1 MIRGQRAGFAA
12 AFAVPEF
19 RALWAAEAQSVV
31 GDQLAR
37 VALSVVVY
45 TRTGSVGLTA
55 LSYAAM
61 LLPALVSG
69 PLLSGVADAYP
80 RRAVMVVCALGQAA
94 LVALMA
100 IPSTPM
106 LALFALIVVAQLVQ
120 APYLAAQAA
129 TLPVAL
135 SGDAYQAAQALRQM
149 TRQVGTLVGLA
160 LGGMVITAVGVSG
173 ALVIDAVTF
182 LLAAAVIRFG
192 VVDRPAAAGTTTATP
207 GAGMWGGMALI
218 WRDPWLRSL
227 TALAWL
233 AGFAIVPEAL
243 IVPFADSVG
252 AGPTAVGWLLAIEAA
267 AMVAGAFLLVRFV
280 PIDTRLRLLGP
291 LAVLTIVPL
300 IGYAV
305 HPGLAAA
312 LVLLALSGMF
322 AAYQVTV
329 GATFMERVPDEQRG
343 QAYGIARS
351 ALIAV
356 QGLGVVA
363 GGLVAELTG
372 SVSGTIA
379 IAGVVGTLVA
389 VPVAIS
395 WHRVYAHDRALAAAA
410 AAAGPAVPR
419 AISDSA
425 AVGRP

>member
-45 TRTGSVGLTA
+45 ARTGSVGLTA

-69 PLLSGVADAYP
+69 PLLSGVADAFP
-80 RRAVMVVCALGQAA
+80 RRRVMVVCALVQAA

-100 IPSTPM
+100 VPSTPM
-106 LALFALIVVAQLVQ
+106 LALFALIVTVQLVQ

-129 TLPVAL
+129 TLPSVL
-135 SGDAYQAAQALRQM
+135 TGDAYQAAQAMRQI

-160 LGGMVITAVGVSG
+160 FGGMVIAIVGVSG
-173 ALVIDAVTF
+173 ALMIDAVTF
-182 LLAAAVIRFG
+182 LLAAVAIRLG
-192 VVDRPAAAGTTTATP
+192 VLSRPAAAASTDEAR
-207 GAGMWGGMALI
+207 GAGILPGITLI
-218 WRDPWLRSL
+218 WRDPCLRSL

-243 IVPFADSVG
+243 IVPFAASVG
-252 AGPTAVGWLLAIEAA
+252 AGPTAIGWLLAVESA
-267 AMVAGAFLLVRFV
+267 AMVLGAFLLVRFV
-280 PIDTRLRLLGP
+280 PLERRLRLLGP
-291 LAVLTIVPL
+291 LAVLTVVPL
-300 IGYAV
+300 IAYAAG
-305 HPGLAAA
+305 PGLAAG
-312 LVLLALSGMF
+312 LVLLGLSGLF

-329 GATFMERVPDEQRG
+329 SATFMERVPDERRG

-351 ALIAV
+351 GLIAV

-372 SVSGTIA
+372 SVSTTIA
-379 IAGVVGTLVA
+379 IAGVLGVA
-389 VPVAIS
+389 AAIPAAIS
-395 WHRVYAHDRALAAAA
+395 WQQANTAAER
-410 AAAGPAVPR
+410 PL
-419 AISDSA
+419 
-425 AVGRP
+425 VGATV